1 MTHRWFSR
9 LVLLAAGI
17 VLVGMGA
24 SFAPIWFYAEYGI
37 VLGGDGGD
45 GSDGSDVE
53 LTSELRAAGFALLL
67 LGLVV
72 GASALRPRLAATG
85 ASIGTVVLLGY
96 AGGRLLSWAVDGAPS
111 SAIAVAGAIELA
123 LGIGCAWV
131 LRLERRTA
139 TAVTPS
145 LPPSPSSNGRQR
157 HGATPAADRTTP

>member
-17 VLVGMGA
+17 VLVGIGMGA

-45 GSDGSDVE
+45 VGDVE

-72 GASALRPRLAATG
+72 GASALRPRLAVTG